1 MRRTKKRRGGKI
13 VGEGRTVFVID
24 PPIPCKDDRN
34 MSKYVTRLSKRGVA
48 GDIISKNHKKLIEK
62 LKEIDPSQKYFYYS
76 EYCEPG
82 ALTQEN
88 KQDGVTYSNKK
99 FSEIVLKGSE
109 VWNADMRKTRSWE
122 AFFKGKTKGKKLSMS
137 TKNEAQIDHIRKAVD
152 LLHKNGIVHGDLYG
166 RNVVISAED
175 ELPRII
181 DFGDSILN
189 ASDTQIEKEK
199 NSVEDS
205 LPSLDADWR
214 NSR

>member
-1 MRRTKKRRGGKI
+1 
-13 VGEGRTVFVID
+13 
-24 PPIPCKDDRN
+24 
-34 MSKYVTRLSKRGVA
+34 
-48 GDIISKNHKKLIEK
+48 
-62 LKEIDPSQKYFYYS
+62 
-76 EYCEPG
+76 
-82 ALTQEN
+82 
-88 KQDGVTYSNKK
+88 
-99 FSEIVLKGSE
+99 
-109 VWNADMRKTRSWE
+109 
-122 AFFKGKTKGKKLSMS
+122 MS

-166 RNVVISAED
+166 RNVVISPED

-189 ASDTQIEKEK
+189 ASDSQIEKEK